1 MTRIAM
7 TLRRESGEGLVSGL
21 IVLAGVLLP
30 LLFIVPLFARIESAH
45 LAADQAARDAAR
57 SAVEAPSGDRAE
69 SAAEAAVTRSR
80 AGSNVPLRLRLSGSY
95 SRGEA
100 LTAHVTADVPIGSL
114 PLLGRFG
121 TVRVH
126 GRASAPVDRYRSI
139 LRAERP

>member
-1 MTRIAM
+1 MTRIAA

-21 IVLAGVLLP
+21 VVLAGVLLP

-45 LAADQAARDAAR
+45 LTADQAARDAAR
-57 SAVEAPSGDRAE
+57 SAVEAPSADRAQ
-69 SAAEAAVTRSR
+69 AAADAAVDRSR
-80 AGSNVPLRLRLSGSY
+80 AWSNASLRLRLAGSY

-121 TVRVH
+121 TVRVQ
-126 GRASAPVDRYRSI
+126 GRASAPIDRYRSI
-139 LRAERP
+139 LRPEER